1 MSVIRQI
8 GDVSIGMNQSADFVA
23 PKDFEKSWLHLKY
36 YEQNLPFGQTVF
48 ATGVAKKS
56 ET

>member
-8 GDVSIGMNQSADFVA
+8 GDVAIGMNQSADYVA
-23 PKDFEKSWLHLKY
+23 PKEFEKSWLHLKY

-48 ATGVAKKS
+48 DTGVGNDSK
-56 ET
+56 